1 MIGPIG
7 ITLRQAEDHFDF
19 IMDLTETQ
27 RVCWKITRP
36 DGKSAMM
43 VPVNEVPPVPEE
55 IQNQVEEFK
64 KSFMS
69 SDCWLI
75 AILAASLLF
84 AAFWETA
91 LSVSLQR
98 PLCPRPP

>member
-19 IMDLTETQ
+19 IMDLTESQ

-55 IQNQVEEFK
+55 IQNEVEEFR
-64 KSFMS
+64 KSFLENVGVT
-69 SDCWLI
+69 D
-75 AILAASLLF
+75 
-84 AAFWETA
+84 ET
-91 LSVSLQR
+91 
-98 PLCPRPP
+98 

>member
-43 VPVNEVPPVPEE
+43 VPVNEIPPIPEDVKNE
-55 IQNQVEEFK
+55 VDEFRK
-64 KSFMS
+64 KFLENVGVN
-69 SDCWLI
+69 D
-75 AILAASLLF
+75 
-84 AAFWETA
+84 ET
-91 LSVSLQR
+91 
-98 PLCPRPP
+98 

>member
-19 IMDLTETQ
+19 IMDLTESQ

-43 VPVNEVPPVPEE
+43 VPVNEIPPVPEE
-55 IQNQVEEFK
+55 IQSEVEEFR
-64 KSFMS
+64 KSFLENVGMT
-69 SDCWLI
+69 D
-75 AILAASLLF
+75 A
-84 AAFWETA
+84 T
-91 LSVSLQR
+91 
-98 PLCPRPP
+98 

>member
-19 IMDLTETQ
+19 IMDLTESQ

-43 VPVNEVPPVPEE
+43 VPVNEIPPVPEE
-55 IQNQVEEFK
+55 IQSEVEEFR
-64 KSFMS
+64 KSFLENVGVT
-69 SDCWLI
+69 D
-75 AILAASLLF
+75 
-84 AAFWETA
+84 ET
-91 LSVSLQR
+91 
-98 PLCPRPP
+98 

>member
-36 DGKSAMM
+36 DGKSVLM
-43 VPVNEVPPVPEE
+43 VPVNEISPIPDE
-55 IQNQVEEFK
+55 IQNQVEEFQK
-64 KSFMS
+64 QFME
-69 SDCWLI
+69 DN
-75 AILAASLLF
+75 A
-84 AAFWETA
+84 T
-91 LSVSLQR
+91 
-98 PLCPRPP
+98 

>member
-19 IMDLTETQ
+19 IMDLTESQ

-43 VPVNEVPPVPEE
+43 VPVNEISPVPEE
-55 IQNQVEEFK
+55 IQNEVEEFR
-64 KSFMS
+64 KSFLENVGVT
-69 SDCWLI
+69 D
-75 AILAASLLF
+75 
-84 AAFWETA
+84 ET
-91 LSVSLQR
+91 
-98 PLCPRPP
+98 

>member
-43 VPVNEVPPVPEE
+43 VPVNEIPPIPEE
-55 IQNQVEEFK
+55 IQSEVEDFRK
-64 KSFMS
+64 KFLENVGVT
-69 SDCWLI
+69 D
-75 AILAASLLF
+75 
-84 AAFWETA
+84 ET
-91 LSVSLQR
+91 
-98 PLCPRPP
+98 

>member
-19 IMDLTETQ
+19 IMDLTESQ

-43 VPVNEVPPVPEE
+43 VPVNEIPPIPEE
-55 IQNQVEEFK
+55 IQSEVEDFRK
-64 KSFMS
+64 KFLENVGAT
-69 SDCWLI
+69 D
-75 AILAASLLF
+75 
-84 AAFWETA
+84 ET
-91 LSVSLQR
+91 
-98 PLCPRPP
+98 

>member
-7 ITLRQAEDHFDF
+7 VTLQQAEDNFEF
-19 IMDLTETQ
+19 LLDLTDNQ
-27 RVCWKITRP
+27 HVCWKITRP

-64 KSFMS
+64 KSFMEETVK
-69 SDCWLI
+69 SD
-75 AILAASLLF
+75 
-84 AAFWETA
+84 
-91 LSVSLQR
+91 
-98 PLCPRPP
+98 